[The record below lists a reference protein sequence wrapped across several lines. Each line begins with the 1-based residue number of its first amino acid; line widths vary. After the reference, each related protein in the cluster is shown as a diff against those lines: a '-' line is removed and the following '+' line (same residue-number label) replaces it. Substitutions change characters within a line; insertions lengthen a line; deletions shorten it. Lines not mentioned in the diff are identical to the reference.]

1 MSFITNIAS
10 CDTGY
15 LGHRIFMVNK
25 SNHLAILHVKDPEE
39 AHGLSPKEI
48 DVGGD
53 AVEANPTNNIGV
65 IAWKL
70 GEKDRWE
77 VRVYFATK
85 SKTLSEVTWNSV
97 DDEYKFGQL
106 NGKRY
111 EVIDNS
117 TITAEIE
124 AIKSQAAKPY
134 DAVRYVYCNLK
145 KYNSDFNVVFGNDR
159 SWNDRNM
166 S

>member
-10 CDTGY
+10 CDTGH

-25 SNHLAILHVKDPEE
+25 SNHLAILEINNPEV
-39 AHGLSPKEI
+39 AHGLASTEI

-53 AVEANPTNNIGV
+53 VVEANPKNNIGV
-65 IAWKL
+65 IAWNL

-77 VRVYFATK
+77 VRIYYATK
-85 SKTLSEVTWNSV
+85 SKMLSEITWNSV
-97 DDEYKFGQL
+97 DNQYKHGKL
-106 NGKRY
+106 NGKRS

-124 AIKSQAAKPY
+124 AIKSQAATPY
-134 DAVRYVYCNLK
+134 DPVRYVYCNLK
-145 KYNSDFNVVFGNDR
+145 NYNSDFNVVYGNDAN
-159 SWNDRNM
+159 WNDRNM

>member
-53 AVEANPTNNIGV
+53 AVEANPTNNIG
-65 IAWKL
+65 
-70 GEKDRWE
+70 

>member
-65 IAWKL
+65 
-70 GEKDRWE
+70 
-77 VRVYFATK
+77 RVYFATNTK
-85 SKTLSEVTWNSV
+85 MLSELTWNSV
-97 DDEYKFGQL
+97 DQVYKFGQL

-111 EVIDNS
+111 EVIDKS

-124 AIKSQAAKPY
+124 ATNSQAAKPHE
-134 DAVRYVYCNLK
+134 AVRYVYCNLK
-145 KYNSDFNVVFGNDR
+145 KYSSDFNVVFGNDR
-159 SWNDRNM
+159 GWNDRNM